1 MHVHLEQDAAS
12 LQREVAHR
20 LVDGSGGVVHQDVDR
35 SAEHG
40 GCFRHDAQPVAFVGE
55 IGDDHRDGRPVLAD
69 PMRGVFETAREMIVG
84 GERPSGDGDVGTFR
98 GQTLRGRGADASA
111 RAGHE
116 RTSPCET
123 LCHERPHSARSV
135 RCNTVVFVTIAST
148 MTQTTTDTGTGS
160 DKARATRAALI
171 RSACDFF
178 VEDGYGAVSVRDLAR
193 RTKLTSGAIYGHFRN
208 KADLLV
214 AAVNEKLVT
223 DLEAPQRGRSLRL
236 AEYLA
241 AQAKNYRSRA
251 ALRALIVEGAAAAR
265 VDPDIKQQLRAL
277 QTAKLQEWR
286 AIYREL
292 QQSEHLD
299 PDADMETLVVF
310 LWAAE
315 MGLGVLEALDVPLPK
330 PSAWA
335 RLIESVVR
343 SATEDSTAS

>member
-1 MHVHLEQDAAS
+1 
-12 LQREVAHR
+12 
-20 LVDGSGGVVHQDVDR
+20 
-35 SAEHG
+35 
-40 GCFRHDAQPVAFVGE
+40 
-55 IGDDHRDGRPVLAD
+55 
-69 PMRGVFETAREMIVG
+69 
-84 GERPSGDGDVGTFR
+84 
-98 GQTLRGRGADASA
+98 
-111 RAGHE
+111 
-116 RTSPCET
+116 
-123 LCHERPHSARSV
+123 
-135 RCNTVVFVTIAST
+135 
-148 MTQTTTDTGTGS
+148 MTQTTTDTATGS

-335 RLIESVVR
+335 RLIERVVR
-343 SATEDSTAS
+343 SATEGSTAS